1 MDLILLLKFPTLRK
15 INSKSRFIP
24 DLYLLDFLNQLFV
37 YDLSMNYLSIL
48 LANMYVDG
56 LDAP

>member
-1 MDLILLLKFPTLRK
+1 MLKFHTLRK

-24 DLYLLDFLNQLFV
+24 CLSLLDFLNQLLV
-37 YDLSMNYLSIL
+37 YDVSMNYLSVL

-56 LDAP
+56 LDTL